1 MQVWI
6 PPTVAF
12 GIVVIFLFA
21 VAQRSPSGKIRF
33 PSAKWLVRPIYVDSG
48 WDIADSWL
56 TNTSFFGN
64 AASGIVVAAGGLTN
78 VVSSGQ
84 AIIATTIVLFS
95 TAALGAPIVFAALS
109 APPPTSAAP
118 KSAVKG
124 TNGGL
129 FTAAGATLFAAW
141 GGLAMT
147 GLVTWSSTASGPGK
161 GIVIAGLALTSIPIA
176 IYAARSLNE
185 IATFQPPP
193 PPADGS
199 APAAGPPRARSLLHG
214 TGKLSETL

>member
-12 GIVVIFLFA
+12 GIVMIFLLA
-21 VAQRSPSGKIRF
+21 VARRSPTGPTRF
-33 PSAKWLVRPIYVDSG
+33 PNVKWLVSPINVDSG

-64 AASGIVVAAGGLTN
+64 AAGGILVAAGGLTN
-78 VVSSGQ
+78 VVSSDQ
-84 AIIATTIVLFS
+84 AIITTMIVLFT

-109 APPPTSAAP
+109 APPPRSVAP
-118 KSAVKG
+118 TSAVKG

-129 FTAAGATLFAAW
+129 FAAAGATLFAAW

-147 GLVTWSSTASGPGK
+147 GLVTWSSTASGSGK
-161 GIVIAGLALTSIPIA
+161 GIVIAGLALISIPIA
-176 IYAARSLNE
+176 IYAGRSLNE

-193 PPADGS
+193 PPPCGP
-199 APAAGPPRARSLLHG
+199 APAASLARARSLLHG
-214 TGKLSETL
+214 TGKLSGTL